1 MSDIIK
7 NLNVTIATANI
18 YKELK
23 SLNDDLANNSR
34 FTIINKITAEHRVTH
49 FVDISRKCY
58 SLTSFII
65 ANTVKKTDE
74 KAFNKLSS
82 SLIIAKSLTSIW
94 E

>member
-34 FTIINKITAEHRVTH
+34 FTKIDRKITAFR
-49 FVDISRKCY
+49 
-58 SLTSFII
+58 
-65 ANTVKKTDE
+65 
-74 KAFNKLSS
+74 
-82 SLIIAKSLTSIW
+82 W
-94 E
+94 

>member
-34 FTIINKITAEHRVTH
+34 FTIINNIK
-49 FVDISRKCY
+49 
-58 SLTSFII
+58 L
-65 ANTVKKTDE
+65 NQ
-74 KAFNKLSS
+74 NKSPLGGVRSS
-82 SLIIAKSLTSIW
+82 VLQAVC
-94 E
+94 